1 MLLVK
6 TANGQVEQFPY
17 TLGDLRRENP
27 NTSFPKKI
35 GDAILASYG
44 ICHVMPDAQPEYDPL
59 VQALVRDP
67 EPHNKETS
75 VNEDTGETYK
85 TGRWVIGYTVENK
98 PQDQAEYA
106 VRNKRDRNRR
116 GWAGETYKT
125 GRWVIG
131 YTVENK
137 PQDQAEDAVRNKRDH
152 LLSDTDWMA
161 LSDNTMSPAWAT
173 YRQALRGITAQEGF
187 PYSVIWPT
195 KP

>member
-44 ICHVMPDAQPEYDPL
+44 IYHVMPDAQPEYDPL
-59 VQALVRDP
+59 VQALMRDP
-67 EPHNKETS
+67 DPRNKETA
-75 VNEDTGETYK
+75 VNEET
-85 TGRWVIGYTVENK
+85 
-98 PQDQAEYA
+98 
-106 VRNKRDRNRR
+106 
-116 GWAGETYKT
+116 GETYKT

-137 PQDQAEDAVRNKRDH
+137 PQDQAEDAVRNKRDR

-161 LSDNTMSPAWAT
+161 LSGNAMTPEWAS
-173 YRQALRGITAQEGF
+173 YRQALRDITAKEGF
-187 PYSVIWPT
+187 PYSVTWPT
-195 KP
+195 NP